1 MNIPL
6 HYTARDYQVEALQAL
21 EAGAKLAVLCW
32 SRRAGKDL
40 TSFAYAIKKMVESPM
55 NVALVF
61 PTKEQGMKSF
71 WNNTENDGFK
81 TIEHIPKSL
90 IASQD
95 NTKMRIVLRNGSVFE
110 VLGAT
115 DPDALRGANAKLY
128 IFSEFVDIDS
138 AAYEVIVPVVEVN
151 GGQVILIS
159 TPKIDGISG
168 GTFKVMF
175 DGATRHMK
183 AGGTREYS
191 SIIRATEY
199 LDAEALE
206 RLRQSAILK
215 YGNDFFFRQEFLCDW
230 GQVSSGSY
238 FGGAVE
244 LCLLNGNIRE
254 EPYNPAFPAYTAWDL
269 GTSDSTAIVMFQYYK
284 KRPKIIEYFETSN
297 IGYNPIASL
306 VKSKPYNWGWHFFP
320 HDGSVRESD
329 LTTRIQRYRDLGL
342 VNASLLRRE
351 SREDSIARA
360 VEGIPGTVF
369 NEGTTGD
376 LIRKMKLYKRKFN
389 SATGDYMGPEHKTE
403 SHANDALKYMY
414 VAMEQMFDKK
424 TGEFLYASA
433 GLQDTYDL
441 EEVATPVPWQYH

>member
-1 MNIPL
+1 MQIPL
-6 HYTARDYQVEALQAL
+6 HFKARPYQVEALQVL
-21 EAGAKLAVLCW
+21 ENGAKLVVLCW

-95 NTKMRIVLRNGSVFE
+95 NTKMRITLRNGSVFE

-115 DPDALRGANAKLY
+115 DPDSLRGANAKLY

-183 AGGTREYS
+183 AGGTREYA

-199 LDAEALE
+199 LESEALE

-238 FGGAVE
+238 FGGALE
-244 LCLLNGNIRE
+244 LATLNGNIRE
-254 EPYNPAFPAYTAWDL
+254 EPYNAAFPAYTAWDL
-269 GTSDSTAIVMFQYYK
+269 GTSDSTAITMFQYYRS
-284 KRPKIIEYFETSN
+284 RPRIIEYFETSN
-297 IGYNPIASL
+297 IGYSPIAEL

-351 SREDSIARA
+351 SREASITRA
-360 VEGIPGTVF
+360 VEGIPTTIF
-369 NEGTTGD
+369 NEGTTED
-376 LIRKMKLYKRKFN
+376 LRRKMKLYKRKFN
-389 SATGDYMGPEHKTE
+389 PATGDYMGPEHKTE
-403 SHANDALKYMY
+403 SHANDSLKYMY
-414 VAMEQMFDKK
+414 VAIDQMFDKK
-424 TGEFLYASA
+424 TGEFLYSPASR
-433 GLQDTYDL
+433 QETYESEKVL
-441 EEVATPVPWQYH
+441 TPALWRN